1 MLRQGNGAANIAASK
16 QAMDAGAKKMV
27 YVSVS
32 DIVPKALGN
41 VGPFPAYFQGIHM
54 HIHTYVHACMHT
66 CTHM

>member
-41 VGPFPAYFQGIHM
+41 VGPFPAYFQGIR
-54 HIHTYVHACMHT
+54 IHTYM
-66 CTHM
+66 